1 MDGAV
6 CLADFLR
13 RLFYK
18 DVDSEKR
25 DIRTRQNRPAE
36 GENAASCENADVCGD
51 TGRCGRAI
59 AFPLPGME
67 PHAENCAVYRLF
79 RGLGGGC
86 RFPEAVLCMKD
97 SRCAGISEKD
107 KTVLVTNGLYAFSR
121 NPAFLGFDL
130 MYLGIFL
137 LYGNVLNGLCT
148 VFAVVMLHL
157 QILQEKKYMTDIFWQ
172 AYCEYYGI

>member
-1 MDGAV
+1 
-6 CLADFLR
+6 
-13 RLFYK
+13 
-18 DVDSEKR
+18 
-25 DIRTRQNRPAE
+25 
-36 GENAASCENADVCGD
+36 
-51 TGRCGRAI
+51 
-59 AFPLPGME
+59 
-67 PHAENCAVYRLF
+67 
-79 RGLGGGC
+79 
-86 RFPEAVLCMKD
+86 MKY